1 MKKKGVFVTLSA
13 IFVVLV
19 CVLGGCGKSTLQF
32 VKENMSEQTDVYYF
46 GENDKFYCSISSGK
60 REETYLMDGRSGK
73 NVDFALV
80 RFDLSTPRANK
91 ILKAKVSIDE
101 VEKEVEL
108 EINSLE
114 REYLC
119 DLCQHLSGAEKISIE
134 FEGQKQDLQ
143 NLSKDFSVDSE
154 KALEIASKEMSDNI
168 LKVKSYNVLNAECYL
183 SVMDKKANNFDQIYW
198 CFTVLNVNNESFSI
212 IISTKDGSVLA
223 KN

>member
-1 MKKKGVFVTLSA
+1 
-13 IFVVLV
+13 
-19 CVLGGCGKSTLQF
+19 
-32 VKENMSEQTDVYYF
+32 MSEQTDVYYF

-80 RFDLSTPRANK
+80 RFDLSTPRTNK

-101 VEKEVEL
+101 VEKDVEL

-114 REYLC
+114 SEYLC

-154 KALEIASKEMSDNI
+154 KALEIASKEMGDNI